1 MSGCLGEKI
10 KRALVKGT
18 DAHVAPTTAS
28 IGARL
33 RQSLRTSRVY
43 QGLLGVG
50 VFFLTW
56 YLLVDV
62 FAVWR
67 FAEMPK
73 LVVGVKE
80 WVSRDPVFGVSLFT
94 AEYYTH
100 IWASIFRV
108 LVAFLAAT
116 FSGIAIGILM
126 GWRPIFFG
134 LAFPVLEILRP
145 IPILAWIPLAIILL
159 PGRELPI
166 IGLTFLAA
174 FFVTILNTLLGVRA
188 IDKVYF
194 RAAESLGFSQ
204 WQILWHVIVPG
215 ALPYIFVGLQ
225 IAMGACWFSLVAAE
239 ILSGSAGLGYKVWE
253 TYYYV
258 QFPTMVSTMATLG
271 FIGYLSSALVRA
283 TGNRLM
289 RWRQELLAGI

>member
-1 MSGCLGEKI
+1 M
-10 KRALVKGT
+10 ALVQGT
-18 DAHVAPTTAS
+18 GSDVAPTTAS

-33 RQSLRTSRVY
+33 RRSIRNSRVY
-43 QGLLGVG
+43 QGVLGVG

-62 FAVWR
+62 FGVWR

-94 AEYYTH
+94 AEYYKH

-108 LVAFLAAT
+108 LVAFLVAT
-116 FSGIAIGILM
+116 FSGIAIGIMM
-126 GWRPIFFG
+126 GWRRIFFG
-134 LAFPVLEILRP
+134 LTFPILEILRP

-159 PGRELPI
+159 PGREIPI

-204 WQILWHVIVPG
+204 LQILWHVIVPG

-271 FIGYLSSALVRA
+271 FFGYISSALVRVA
-283 TGNRLM
+283 GNRLM